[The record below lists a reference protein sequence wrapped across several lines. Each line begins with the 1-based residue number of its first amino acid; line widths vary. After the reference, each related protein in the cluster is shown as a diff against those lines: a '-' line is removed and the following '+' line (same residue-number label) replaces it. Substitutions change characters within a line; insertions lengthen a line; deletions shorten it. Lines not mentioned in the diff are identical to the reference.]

1 VTFDQF
7 VLSFVLTMREVYPDF
22 KLNLTPRRA
31 KILLR
36 AYTNFLGLAP
46 YPEIVG
52 KYFKFAISNCS
63 VSSVDLIL
71 RAVARKESMKLF
83 FDRGK
88 HG

>member
-7 VLSFVLTMREVYPDF
+7 VLSFVLTMRKVYPNF
-22 KLNLTPRRA
+22 KLNLTPQRV

-36 AYTNFLGLAP
+36 AYTNFLGFAP
-46 YPEIVG
+46 YPEISG
-52 KYFKFAISNCS
+52 KYFEFVLGNCS